1 MITSVAP
8 APLPRSTRPG
18 KLFVL
23 PILFCLI
30 ALTACHQAFGTG
42 PHGGPS
48 IGPAGAGVLSN
59 IRVAPHPGFDRVVF
73 DFTGNGVPDYNV
85 AYVDGA
91 DLREELPD
99 GGSFLVPVDGTYYL
113 SLILGGNNLGSKPER
128 TPHFSEIR

>member
-23 PILFCLI
+23 PILFCHI

-59 IRVAPHPGFDRVVF
+59 IRVAPHPELDRVVF
-73 DFTGNGVPDYNV
+73 DLTGIGLPDYNV
-85 AYVDGA
+85 VYVDGA
-91 DLREELPD
+91 VLMDELPD
-99 GGSFLVPVDGTYYL
+99 CGSFL
-113 SLILGGNNLGSKPER
+113 
-128 TPHFSEIR
+128 